1 MNKIKTKTPYRT
13 ILLVLITLGIFFAY
27 YTGLDKSESNNSER
41 IELPANDNVIDRL
54 THEDIVVAYIKEYG
68 HLPDYYITKSE
79 AKKSGWIPAEGNLC
93 DVLPGKAIGGDK
105 FGNFEGNLPKKKGR
119 KYTEADINYNCGRRG
134 ADRVVY
140 SNDGLIFI
148 THDHYKTF
156 EPK

>member
-1 MNKIKTKTPYRT
+1 MNKIKTKTPYRV
-13 ILLVLITLGIFFAY
+13 ILLLIIALGIFFAY
-27 YTGLDKSESNNSER
+27 YTGLDKSDSQQNWAEVQADE
-41 IELPANDNVIDRL
+41 IAIDRL
-54 THEDIVVAYIKEYG
+54 TEEDIVVAYIKEYG
-68 HLPDYYITKSE
+68 RLPDYYITKSE
-79 AKKSGWIPAEGNLC
+79 AKKSGWIPSEGNLC

-105 FGNFEGNLPKKKGR
+105 FGNFEGNLPQKNGR
-119 KYTEADINYNCGRRG
+119 KYTEADLNYNCGRRG